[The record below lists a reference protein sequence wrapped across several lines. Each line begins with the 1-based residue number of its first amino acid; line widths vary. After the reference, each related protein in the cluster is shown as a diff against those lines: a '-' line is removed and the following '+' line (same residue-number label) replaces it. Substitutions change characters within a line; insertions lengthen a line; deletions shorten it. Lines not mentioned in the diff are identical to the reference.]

1 MKKIG
6 ILLGFLPL
14 VVYGILAGIFVSSV
28 IIALAAATAVT
39 LIFGWAD
46 LKKRMILTWANLV
59 LFGGVFV
66 AVGILGM
73 TRIIP
78 YMDVLIY
85 TTLTIV
91 TSASL
96 LAGKPFT
103 LQYARET
110 VDKALWE
117 NPGFI
122 RVNILITSVW
132 VGVFLLN
139 LGLTA
144 IVLLNPGFIGRI
156 AQLLTYAVLMAG
168 IIFTL
173 WYPDYVRKKYTI
185 AKSPYAG

>member
-46 LKKRMILTWANLV
+46 LKKRMILSWANLV
-59 LFGGVFV
+59 MFGGVFV

-91 TSASL
+91 ASASL

-103 LQYARET
+103 LQYAREM

-132 VGVFLLN
+132 DGVFLLN

-144 IVLLNPGFIGRI
+144 IVLLNLGFIGRI

-185 AKSPYAG
+185 AKSPYTV